1 MTTRGRRKTPYRPRL
16 LRSVRPNIRKKP
28 EEGIHQHRRKSQALI
43 NNNSSSNNNNI
54 AMIPG
59 NNVKVLRTSPRSS
72 FHGNTNE
79 NEWNHEACAEKS
91 KR

>member
-1 MTTRGRRKTPYRPRL
+1 
-16 LRSVRPNIRKKP
+16 LRSVRPNTKKKS
-28 EEGIHQHRRKSQALI
+28 EEGIHQQYRKSQTLI

-59 NNVKVLRTSPRSS
+59 NNVKVLRTSLRSS

-79 NEWNHEACAEKS
+79 NECNQEAYAEKS